1 MNRPSE
7 RPDTLGQHYLVDQG
21 MLDDNDGMEPKACW
35 TILKA
40 VNDASFKPLY
50 QR

>member
-21 MLDDNDGMEPKACW
+21 MLDDNDGMEPKAYW